1 MQRNF
6 GFLIAAAAAASLAIP
21 AGAKEKITYGYLLD
35 PSHDAVMYAIT
46 AGKVTSDKIE
56 IEAKAL
62 QVPALIQ
69 ATGTK
74 QFDVIETAI
83 PSIAL
88 AGERGL
94 KLIVVSTA
102 LRMHREGEGADIWV
116 KADSPIKSAK
126 DLKGKTLAVYALG
139 GSGITLTRIVL
150 NKRYGYNVAL
160 DGGDVK
166 FVELPAPGIP
176 GAIVTGRADAGVLI
190 HAQAYAADK
199 GKDLRAIGVGQKEM
213 TEVLGARPLTAVN
226 VSYPEK
232 LAARPEAFKEFNRML
247 RESAKYVLAN
257 KAEVFGA
264 VAKKYNIDAGFFEVW
279 FGRYS
284 EFPATISADDEKS
297 ILAMWVHCK
306 ELGIIRSHPDVKSV
320 IWEHA
325 IRE

>member
-1 MQRNF
+1 MQRRF
-6 GFLIAAAAAASLAIP
+6 GFLIAAAVAASLAIP

-35 PSHDAVMYAIT
+35 PSHEAVMYAIT

-56 IEAKAL
+56 IEAKTL

-74 QFDVIETAI
+74 QFDVIETAV

-94 KLIVVSTA
+94 KLVVVSTA
-102 LRMHREGEGADIWV
+102 LRLQPEGEGVDIWV

-176 GAIVTGRADAGVLI
+176 GAIVTGRVDAGVLI
-190 HAQAYAADK
+190 HAQAYAAEK
-199 GKDLRAIGVGQKEM
+199 GKDLRAIGVGQREM
-213 TEVLGARPLTAVN
+213 NEVLGARPITAVN

-232 LAARPEAFKEFNRML
+232 LAARPEAFK
-247 RESAKYVLAN
+247 
-257 KAEVFGA
+257 
-264 VAKKYNIDAGFFEVW
+264 
-279 FGRYS
+279 
-284 EFPATISADDEKS
+284 
-297 ILAMWVHCK
+297 
-306 ELGIIRSHPDVKSV
+306 
-320 IWEHA
+320 
-325 IRE
+325 

>member
-1 MQRNF
+1 MKPKI
-6 GFLIAAAAAASLAIP
+6 GLLAAAVVAFASVSAP
-21 AGAKEKITYGYLLD
+21 AKEKVTYGYLLD
-35 PSHDAVMYAIT
+35 PSHEAVMYAIN

-56 IEAKAL
+56 VEAKAL

-94 KLIVVSTA
+94 KLVIVSTA

-160 DGGDVK
+160 DGGDLK

-176 GAIVTGRADAGVLI
+176 GAIVTGRVDAGVLI
-190 HAQAYAADK
+190 HTQAYAADK

-213 TEVLGARPLTAVN
+213 AEVLGARPLTAVN

-247 RESAKYVLAN
+247 RESAKYALAN

-264 VAKKYNIDAGFFEVW
+264 IAKKYNMDANFFEVW
-279 FGRYS
+279 FGRYT
-284 EFPATISADDEKS
+284 EFPAAISEDDMKS
-297 ILAMWVHCK
+297 IVAFWMHCK
-306 ELGIIRSHPDVKSV
+306 ELGIIRSYPEVKSV
-320 IWEHA
+320 VWEHA

>member
-1 MQRNF
+1 MQRKF
-6 GFLIAAAAAASLAIP
+6 GFLIAAAVAASLAIP

-35 PSHDAVMYAIT
+35 PSHEAVMHAIT
-46 AGKVTSDKIE
+46 TGKVTSDKIE
-56 IEAKAL
+56 IEAKAV
-62 QVPALIQ
+62 QIPALIQ

-74 QFDVIETAI
+74 QFDVIETAV

-94 KLIVVSTA
+94 KLVVVSTA
-102 LRMHREGEGADIWV
+102 LRLQPEGEGVDIWV

-160 DGGDVK
+160 DGGDLK
-166 FVELPAPGIP
+166 FIELPAPGIP
-176 GAIVTGRADAGVLI
+176 GAIVTGRVDAGVLI
-190 HAQAYAADK
+190 HAQAYAAEK
-199 GKDLRAIGVGQKEM
+199 GKDLRAIGVGQREM
-213 TEVLGARPLTAVN
+213 NEVLGARPITAVN

-232 LAARPEAFKEFNRML
+232 LAARPEAFKEFNRLL
-247 RESAKYVLAN
+247 RESAKYALAN

-264 VAKKYNIDAGFFEVW
+264 VAKKYNIDAGYFDVW
-279 FGRYS
+279 FGRYL
-284 EFPATISADDEKS
+284 EFPAAISEQDIKA
-297 ILAMWVHCK
+297 IVAMWEHCK
-306 ELGIIRSHPDVKSV
+306 ELGIIRSFPDVKSV

>member
-1 MQRNF
+1 MNITAKMF
-6 GFLIAAAAAASLAIP
+6 ATAALTACLALP
-21 AGAKEKITYGYLLD
+21 SAAKEKITYGYLLD
-35 PSHDAVMYAIT
+35 PSHEAVMYGIT

-56 IEAKAL
+56 VEAKTL

-94 KLIVVSTA
+94 KLVVVSTA
-102 LRMHREGEGADIWV
+102 LRMHKEGEGADIWV
-116 KADSPIKSAK
+116 KADSPIKSPK

-150 NKRYGYNVAL
+150 NKLYGYNVAL
-160 DGGDVK
+160 DGGDLK

-176 GAIVTGRADAGVLI
+176 GALITGRADAGVLI
-190 HAQAYAADK
+190 HAQAFAADR
-199 GKDLRAIGVGQKEM
+199 GKDLRAIGAGQKEM
-213 TEVLGARPLTAVN
+213 TQVLGARPLTAVN

-247 RESAKYVLAN
+247 RESAKYALAN
-257 KAEVFGA
+257 KAEVFAA
-264 VAKKYNIDAGFFEVW
+264 VAKKYNIDAAFFEVW

-284 EFPATISADDEKS
+284 EFPATVSAEDMKAIE
-297 ILAMWVHCK
+297 AMWVHCK
-306 ELGIIRSHPDVKSV
+306 ELGIIRSYPDVKSV
-320 IWEHA
+320 VWEHA
-325 IRE
+325 IKE